1 MPGVGQVN
9 QKIARHTQ
17 NSAAQWN
24 LNSARAV
31 ELNSLRN
38 PAHPPRAP
46 SPLPLPLPS
55 FPFLFSSLSLRR
67 ASYSLSFVIRKQTER
82 RSCQVGGVGDE
93 TAVSV
98 RPSFFRLRRR
108 PPRESTIPL
117 TSFTPF
123 STYPY
128 PVQSSPPQ
136 IRHHIFRCV
145 DGPPDSL
152 LRLRTIMSKE
162 RAAKEADSIIHC
174 QTQATATARY
184 FAFFSC
190 LPFFL
195 RRAAISLRDK
205 ERERERR
212 NKSDAKD

>member
-38 PAHPPRAP
+38 PAHSPRTP
-46 SPLPLPLPS
+46 PS
-55 FPFLFSSLSLRR
+55 FPSLFPSLV

-108 PPRESTIPL
+108 PHGSLQSLLPPS
-117 TSFTPF
+117 
-123 STYPY
+123 PY
-128 PVQSSPPQ
+128 RSPPTHTPHSALQ
-136 IRHHIFRCV
+136 PKSAITFSGVSTGHLTLFFDLVRLCGKS
-145 DGPPDSL
+145 GPQ
-152 LRLRTIMSKE
+152 K
-162 RAAKEADSIIHC
+162 ADSIIHC
-174 QTQATATARY
+174 QMQAIATARY

-195 RRAAISLRDK
+195 RHSAISLK
-205 ERERERR
+205 EREGERE
-212 NKSDAKD
+212 NKSNAKD

>member
-31 ELNSLRN
+31 ELNSLRD
-38 PAHPPRAP
+38 PAHPPPHAP
-46 SPLPLPLPS
+46 VISLPL
-55 FPFLFSSLSLRR
+55 SLSPV

-117 TSFTPF
+117 TSFARPPPTLHSPLHPKSAITF
-123 STYPY
+123 SGVSTG
-128 PVQSSPPQ
+128 
-136 IRHHIFRCV
+136 HLTLFF
-145 DGPPDSL
+145 DSV
-152 LRLRTIMSKE
+152 RLCGKSGVRKRRTV
-162 RAAKEADSIIHC
+162 
-174 QTQATATARY
+174 
-184 FAFFSC
+184 
-190 LPFFL
+190 
-195 RRAAISLRDK
+195 
-205 ERERERR
+205 
-212 NKSDAKD
+212 